1 MVVMGHVVAPFGVA
15 GWIKVHSHTASRESL
30 LEYPVWWLG
39 RGENWREVRVAEG
52 SVHGKSLIARLE
64 GYVDRTRAAEL
75 KGQQIAVPRSSLPRA
90 NKGEYY
96 WVDLIGLTVVNL
108 QGEELGTVNG
118 VLETGANSVLD
129 VRGTRER
136 LIPFIGQV
144 IQEVDLK
151 ARLVRVDWGL
161 DY

>member
-1 MVVMGHVVAPFGVA
+1 MVVMGRVVAPFGVL
-15 GWIKVHSHTASRESL
+15 GWIKVHSYAATREGL

-39 RGENWREVRVAEG
+39 SGEHWREARLAQG

-64 GYVDRTRAAEL
+64 GYNDRTGAAGL
-75 KGQQIAVPRSSLPRA
+75 QGQLIAVPRRSLPSA
-90 NKGEYY
+90 DKNEFY

-108 QGEELGTVNG
+108 QGEELGTVSG
-118 VLETGANSVLD
+118 VLETGANSVLE

-144 IQEVDLK
+144 IQEVDLN